1 MTPSPGF
8 PAGVRFTPVPD
19 PLIKTLLLEM
29 EDPAEIKLSFYFV
42 WLLHQKK
49 GYPAMVTLDEMLADA
64 NLVRGLAA
72 PGLPGDET
80 LRLALSR
87 AVSRGTMLTVSV
99 SKDGER
105 REIFFLNNEPG
116 RKAVAM
122 VEGGRLDLGRPLP
135 VRPAVSPPEAPD
147 IFRLYQENIGLLT
160 PLIADE
166 LREAE
171 KEYPASWIEEAFTE
185 AVSLNKRSWRYIY
198 RILEHWSLEGK
209 TDGKSGR
216 YPPKTASSRK

>member
-8 PAGVRFTPVPD
+8 PAGVHLTQVPD
-19 PLIKTLLLEM
+19 PLIKSLLLEM
-29 EDPAEIKLSFYFV
+29 DDLAEIKLTFYFV

-49 GYPAMVTLDEMLADA
+49 GYPAFVTLDEMLADS

-72 PGLPGDET
+72 PGLAGGEA
-80 LRLALSR
+80 LRQSLSM
-87 AVSRGTMLTVSV
+87 AVSRGTILTASV

-105 REIFFLNNEPG
+105 RTLFFLNNEPG
-116 RKAVAM
+116 RKAADM
-122 VEGGRLDLGRPLP
+122 IERGRLDLGRPLP
-135 VRPAVSPPEAPD
+135 VRPATGPTEAPD
-147 IFRLYQENIGLLT
+147 IFTLYQENIGLLT

-185 AVSLNKRSWRYIY
+185 AVSLNKRSWRYIS
-198 RILEHWSLEGK
+198 RILERWSLEGK
-209 TDGKSGR
+209 SDGKSGR
-216 YPPKTASSRK
+216 YSPKTASSRK

>member
-1 MTPSPGF
+1 MRSTPGF

-19 PLIKTLLLEM
+19 PLIKTMLLEM
-29 EDPAEIKLSFYFV
+29 EDLSEIKLSFYFV

-49 GYPAMVTLDEMLADA
+49 GYPAFVTLDEMLADS

-72 PGLPGDET
+72 PGVPGDEA
-80 LRLALSR
+80 LRQSLSR
-87 AVSRGTMLTVSV
+87 AVSRETVLTVSV
-99 SKDGER
+99 NKDGQR
-105 REIFFLNNEPG
+105 RELFFLNNEPG
-116 RKAVAM
+116 RKAVAA
-122 VEGGRLDLGRPLP
+122 VERGRLDLGRPLP
-135 VRPAVSPPEAPD
+135 VRPAAGPPESSD

-185 AVSLNKRSWRYIY
+185 AVSLNKRSWRYIS

-209 TDGKSGR
+209 SDGKPGR
-216 YPPKTASSRK
+216 YSPKTASSRK